1 MLGVEN
7 QVILLR
13 MLSLIVMVSILE
25 NFISCHKRSDF
36 FFSSIA
42 LQGDTLQ
49 TINLHQEVKLI
60 LQQLQSETRDW
71 LTKRE
76 IESLVRSMLNPEM
89 ESLRVTLLNIA
100 NEGSSDQVEET
111 SGSYR
116 QDLYLKFP
124 F

>member
-1 MLGVEN
+1 M
-7 QVILLR
+7 
-13 MLSLIVMVSILE
+13 SLVTKDVNLYHYF
-25 NFISCHKRSDF
+25 FID
-36 FFSSIA
+36 

-76 IESLVRSMLNPEM
+76 VESLVRSMLNPEM

-111 SGSYR
+111 SGSYW
-116 QDLYLKFP
+116 QDLRSKFP

>member
-1 MLGVEN
+1 M
-7 QVILLR
+7 
-13 MLSLIVMVSILE
+13 SLVTKDVNLYHYF
-25 NFISCHKRSDF
+25 FID
-36 FFSSIA
+36 

-111 SGSYR
+111 SGSYW
-116 QDLYLKFP
+116 QDLHSKFP